1 MIEVVHVKTA
11 LRGILFTTLL
21 IVYSSMY
28 MEPALR
34 QYGKKDKTIAQKREN
49 IAQPESPVLVLC
61 PDPPFKASFFEQF
74 GEKKIIGAENFFWV
88 VSPQWQMVANHPST
102 ALDIY
107 TNMSYQLGTDWNI
120 SLVSYLGSFQRY
132 AFLTFY
138 VHTYYYIH
146 TYFIFKFVSDSCL
159 VTKRQRVSQETSP

>member
-1 MIEVVHVKTA
+1 MVHVKTA
-11 LRGILFTTLL
+11 LRGILFTALL
-21 IVYSSMY
+21 IVYSIMY

-49 IAQPESPVLVLC
+49 IAKPESPVLVLC

-74 GEKKIIGAENFFWV
+74 GEKKLPGAENFFWV
-88 VSPQWQMVANHPST
+88 GRPHWQMVENHSFT

-120 SLVSYLGSFQRY
+120 SLLTYERY
-132 AFLTFY
+132 AFIMVCLLLN
-138 VHTYYYIH
+138 
-146 TYFIFKFVSDSCL
+146 IFF
-159 VTKRQRVSQETSP
+159 

>member
-11 LRGILFTTLL
+11 LRGILFTALL
-21 IVYSSMY
+21 IVYYAMY

-49 IAQPESPVLVLC
+49 IAQPESPVLVLY

-88 VSPQWQMVANHPST
+88 ASPQWQMVVNHTST

-107 TNMSYQLGTDWNI
+107 MNMSYQLGTDWNI
-120 SLVSYLGSFQRY
+120 SLVSYLDSFQRY
-132 AFLTFY
+132 AFLTLY
-138 VHTYYYIH
+138 VLII
-146 TYFIFKFVSDSCL
+146 TYFFFKFVSDSCL
-159 VTKRQRVSQETSP
+159 VTKRQRVSQETLP